1 MEQLELAAQL
11 CWRFITQGC
20 NVAVN
25 HLGLRKDDVHR
36 HNLIEEVKS
45 IEKRGVKAGKI
56 LELAGDVTNP
66 ETCTKLVGEAVS
78 E

>member
-1 MEQLELAAQL
+1 VLA
-11 CWRFITQGC
+11 FITQGC

-45 IEKRGVKAGKI
+45 IEKRGVKAGKTWN
-56 LELAGDVTNP
+56 LQAM
-66 ETCTKLVGEAVS
+66 
-78 E
+78 

>member
-1 MEQLELAAQL
+1 VLTL
-11 CWRFITQGC
+11 ITQGC